1 MNYRKRFRE
10 NQRPLQLKE
19 DPLVQ
24 ILLELVSDDDEKK
37 RAHDYKISPNGRSA
51 FGEFFELYRQGS
63 VYNWPDAGWIS
74 RIVVNQETVM
84 DEDFNEFA
92 PLFDPLSGQPFL
104 VNGQQ
109 AKPDLLELE
118 DISPGRKLRNW

>member
-1 MNYRKRFRE
+1 
-10 NQRPLQLKE
+10 
-19 DPLVQ
+19 
-24 ILLELVSDDDEKK
+24 
-37 RAHDYKISPNGRSA
+37 
-51 FGEFFELYRQGS
+51 
-63 VYNWPDAGWIS
+63 
-74 RIVVNQETVM
+74 M

-118 DISPGRKLRNW
+118 DISPGRKLRKLVNASKFLIRLFLPTTKLGFQELRNRAIPLFWRMLCRSSSK